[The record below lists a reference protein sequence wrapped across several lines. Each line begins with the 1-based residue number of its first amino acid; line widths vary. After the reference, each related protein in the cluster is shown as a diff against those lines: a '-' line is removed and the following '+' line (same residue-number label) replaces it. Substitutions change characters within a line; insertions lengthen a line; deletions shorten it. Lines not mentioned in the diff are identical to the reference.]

1 MLLTFGKKIG
11 SIDLKVLK
19 TLGKIVLFSRKMR
32 LCSLLYQIEAQVVLN
47 PEKI

>member
-19 TLGKIVLFSRKMR
+19 TLSKIVLFKKKNAFMFF
-32 LCSLLYQIEAQVVLN
+32 IK
-47 PEKI
+47 PD

>member
-19 TLGKIVLFSRKMR
+19 TLSKIVLFKKNAFMFF
-32 LCSLLYQIEAQVVLN
+32 IK
-47 PEKI
+47 PD